1 LRPRGRGQG
10 TDAARAAG
18 LTPTRLAV
26 LQTVNRDGPMRLS
39 ELAESEGIN
48 PTMLSRLT
56 TDLVEAGLLTRV
68 SGQGDRRA
76 AWAEPTAAGRRL
88 VERIRRERT
97 DAVKLALDALPE
109 SERRRID
116 DALSALEL
124 FAEQLKG
131 ERP

>member
-1 LRPRGRGQG
+1 
-10 TDAARAAG
+10 